1 MNETHHPNSSACHSE
16 GATLRRT
23 RAERLKNLQAM
34 NPEMLR
40 RSAAPHDMRR
50 AVSLFGRASML
61 AVVVLVL
68 MLGRAPSAMAGSVT
82 FKVIVQSAFL
92 RGGPSLDAPRV
103 FSIFHNQVYPVTGR
117 TADNAWFQ
125 LNEIGWIWS
134 ALGEVRGDLS
144 AVPVLAGS
152 AAPSAPDSPS
162 APALPAVADSPTTPG
177 VTLKMTITA
186 KSAFVRTAPTA
197 GAARSGS
204 VFKGQAYTAVGR
216 STDAQWVQIQFGNR
230 LGWVWIGVGKLSGDI
245 GALAVTD
252 YVAPGETNNA
262 WASGTSSTAPW
273 IPVITPYMR
282 AVYEASPQA
291 GHSLNLF
298 AAVGDCNSESQVY
311 LQRVREGRFSFAG
324 HEELRATVD
333 FFSQSFRR
341 DSLATYGGFNSGS
354 ILNPDW
360 GNPTWCQRAEG
371 PFDCELRVSQA
382 SIVFISLGTGDQYIW
397 RSSEANY
404 RAMIEYALQHSILP
418 VLVTKADSVES
429 VQGGAEADYLNGVLR
444 RLAQEYQIPLLDFWL
459 ASRNLPNYGLQR
471 DGFHLNEDGIY
482 LHILVTLQTLDAIWR
497 R

>member
-1 MNETHHPNSSACHSE
+1 M
-16 GATLRRT
+16 
-23 RAERLKNLQAM
+23 
-34 NPEMLR
+34 
-40 RSAAPHDMRR
+40 D
-50 AVSLFGRASML
+50 
-61 AVVVLVL
+61 
-68 MLGRAPSAMAGSVT
+68 
-82 FKVIVQSAFL
+82 
-92 RGGPSLDAPRV
+92 
-103 FSIFHNQVYPVTGR
+103 
-117 TADNAWFQ
+117 
-125 LNEIGWIWS
+125 EIGWIWL
-134 ALGEVRGDLS
+134 ALGEVKGDLS

-152 AAPSAPDSPS
+152 AAPSAPDSPP
-162 APALPAVADSPTTPG
+162 APAPPAAADSSTAPG

-230 LGWVWIGVGKLSGDI
+230 LGWVWIGVGKLSGDL

-291 GHSLNLF
+291 GHNLNLF

-311 LQRVREGRFSFAG
+311 LQRVREGRFSFTG

-360 GNPTWCQRAEG
+360 GNPTWCQRARG
-371 PFDCELRVSQA
+371 RSTA
-382 SIVFISLGTGDQYIW
+382 SCACRRRASSSSRSGRATSISGAP
-397 RSSEANY
+397 REANY
-404 RAMIEYALQHSILP
+404 RAMIEYALRRSILP

-429 VQGGAEADYLNGVLR
+429 VQGGAEPDYLNGVMR

>member
-1 MNETHHPNSSACHSE
+1 MTKLNRV
-16 GATLRRT
+16 LI
-23 RAERLKNLQAM
+23 L
-34 NPEMLR
+34 
-40 RSAAPHDMRR
+40 
-50 AVSLFGRASML
+50 
-61 AVVVLVL
+61 VVLLAGL
-68 MLGRAPSAMAGSVT
+68 MLGRAPSAAANGGAT

-103 FSIFHNQVYPVTGR
+103 FSVFYNQVYPVTGR
-117 TADNAWFQ
+117 TADSSWLQ
-125 LNEIGWIWS
+125 LDEIGWIWS
-134 ALGEVRGDLS
+134 ALGEVKGDLS
-144 AVPVLAGS
+144 AAPVLAGS
-152 AAPSAPDSPS
+152 AAPSAP
-162 APALPAVADSPTTPG
+162 APASDTAPTSPAAADTSTAPG

-230 LGWVWIGVGKLSGDI
+230 LGWVWIGVGKLGGDI

-262 WASGTSSTAPW
+262 WAFGTPSTAPW

-360 GNPTWCQRAEG
+360 GNPTWCQAAEG
-371 PFDCELRVSQA
+371 PFDCELRVSQG

-429 VQGGAEADYLNGVLR
+429 VQGGAEPDYVNGVLR

-459 ASRNLPNYGLQR
+459 ASRNLPNDGLQR
-471 DGFHLNEDGIY
+471 DGFHLNEDGIN